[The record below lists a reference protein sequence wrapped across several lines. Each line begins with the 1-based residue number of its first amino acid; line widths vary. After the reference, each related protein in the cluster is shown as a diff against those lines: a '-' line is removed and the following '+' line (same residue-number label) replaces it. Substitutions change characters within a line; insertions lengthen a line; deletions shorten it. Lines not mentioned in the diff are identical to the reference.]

1 MRSIQE
7 DKMNSVDAMKV
18 AIESNGIGSSN
29 SIDAAAAAAAA
40 PASSASHS
48 FNLQM
53 KPAHLS
59 TQNPVSRRRS
69 STMQPRTTEQLT

>member
-1 MRSIQE
+1 
-7 DKMNSVDAMKV
+7 MNSVDAMKV

>member
-1 MRSIQE
+1 
-7 DKMNSVDAMKV
+7 MNSVDAMKV

-29 SIDAAAAAAAA
+29 SIDAAAAAAAAA